1 MSATIPVPLAHVWRP
16 SVARRVTLDG
26 FLPTARGAVLT
37 PPAPLS
43 WPAKDPAD
51 TLDYEIDF
59 GPALAGNEGDSIVA
73 VLVAVQPAGELL
85 PGAVAAD
92 GELAVLWFSGGIAGT
107 TYVVTASVT
116 TASGRAIS
124 RAVLLPVQP
133 LATAVAPAAGTAL
146 TTQSGTVVT
155 DQFGTPI
162 LVTQ

>member
-1 MSATIPVPLAHVWRP
+1 MSASVPALSHVWRP

-26 FLPTARGAVLT
+26 LLPVARGTVLT

-59 GPALAGNEGDSIVA
+59 GPALAGNEGDSILGVA
-73 VLVAVQPAGELL
+73 VTVQPAGELL

-92 GELAVLWFSGGIAGT
+92 GELAVLWFSGGGAGT
-107 TYVVTASVT
+107 TSAVTASVT

-133 LATAVAPAAGTAL
+133 LASATPPASGTAL
-146 TTQSGTVVT
+146 TTQAGTVVT
-155 DQFGTPI
+155 DQFGSPI
-162 LVTQ
+162 LVSQ

>member
-1 MSATIPVPLAHVWRP
+1 MSASIPALPHVWRP
-16 SVARRVTLDG
+16 SVARRVMLEG
-26 FLPTARGAVLT
+26 FLPVARGTVLT

-59 GPALAGNEGDSIVA
+59 GPALAGNEGDSITA
-73 VLVAVQPAGELL
+73 AMATVQPAGELL

-92 GELAVLWFSGGIAGT
+92 GETVVLWFSGGTAGT
-107 TYVVTASVT
+107 TYAVTVSVT

-133 LATAVAPAAGTAL
+133 LATAPAPGAATAL
-146 TTQSGTVVT
+146 TTQAGTVVT

-162 LVTQ
+162 LVSQ